1 LVRMRM
7 SASVCAEARTRQ
19 QSESWN
25 ASIHSPV
32 YQLCRGHIEMHL
44 RTFNRF
50 PGPARVPSV
59 IRELHR
65 VYEVHL
71 DPQSLERKNSTLV
84 THIPV
89 KATRGARGDQMR
101 QKMSQPAPIV
111 FPACILFLLSPPPFP
126 SPTNP
131 TALLSLQPPIPMY
144 FRSLAIHESIANAL
158 ASIPYCKN
166 ILPPSSPLKHPPPP
180 PPPPPPQPP
189 PRPPPPSCLPNCTD
203 ATYSALVSTPCCMPQ
218 PPMQEP
224 LSLQ

>member
-1 LVRMRM
+1 MLLGAHLIGVLPYVHLGFFARSVLSVSITALSIVGDRMYPVSRCVCWMRLFVCMPLTSSRSCRGCWDILRIRIGGIQVKRSMDSEFRTAHEVMRGMYIDMRLCSVQTLVRMRM
-7 SASVCAEARTRQ
+7 SASVCAETRPRQ

-65 VYEVHL
+65 VDDVHL

-89 KATRGARGDQMR
+89 KATRRGER
-101 QKMSQPAPIV
+101 I
-111 FPACILFLLSPPPFP
+111 
-126 SPTNP
+126 
-131 TALLSLQPPIPMY
+131 
-144 FRSLAIHESIANAL
+144 
-158 ASIPYCKN
+158 
-166 ILPPSSPLKHPPPP
+166 
-180 PPPPPPQPP
+180 
-189 PRPPPPSCLPNCTD
+189 
-203 ATYSALVSTPCCMPQ
+203 
-218 PPMQEP
+218 
-224 LSLQ
+224 